1 MINIRSDNSVIP
13 QVLPGRINEYAVHD
27 HRPIGIVEEANTRE
41 ELEITSVDNNLL
53 GTQNTENMRNLQQ
66 SAEDRDEVVD
76 FANLQVSAQRHTS
89 L

>member
-13 QVLPGRINEYAVHD
+13 QALPGRINEYAAHD